1 MGMVI
6 FHGVIMCILN
16 RLTPKD
22 FGDEE
27 KHQATT
33 KHLIT
38 FYISLLAF
46 HHQIPSYQILGVSGH
61 LYMFS

>member
-6 FHGVIMCILN
+6 FHGVIMYVLN
-16 RLTPKD
+16 QPTPED

-27 KHQATT
+27 KHQATY

-38 FYISLLAF
+38 FYICLHWYLTTKF
-46 HHQIPSYQILGVSGH
+46 GHTVS
-61 LYMFS
+61 